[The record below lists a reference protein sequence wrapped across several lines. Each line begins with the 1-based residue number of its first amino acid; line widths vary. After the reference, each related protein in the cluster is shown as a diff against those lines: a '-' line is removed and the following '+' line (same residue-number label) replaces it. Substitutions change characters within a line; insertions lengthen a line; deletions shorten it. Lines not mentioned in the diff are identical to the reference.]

1 MHFDFS
7 LVIDRDLLKDTHRWH
22 QIHVRSRQ
30 QTCFSF
36 FMPHK
41 SFNKPLQFLLYKTN
55 RLHFSVCV
63 YCNRSRK
70 TSQRVK
76 NNSRTTRLRLVS
88 YFLSFTRYAVIC
100 DLLQYTHTRKNVIY
114 LLNIQLIPL
123 LHCIAYFNHS
133 LTTASERKINN
144 GRHFCC
150 IMRNVFLLSDKLCA
164 NIPEVNFADLETIP
178 RTAIWLRNKYNI
190 NKKSNNTYL
199 LETLFN
205 NSENF

>member
-1 MHFDFS
+1 MASNPRQITSADLFFFS
-7 LVIDRDLLKDTHRWH
+7 HA
-22 QIHVRSRQ
+22 
-30 QTCFSF
+30 
-36 FMPHK
+36 PK
-41 SFNKPLQFLLYKTN
+41 SFNKPLQIFLYKTN
-55 RLHFSVCV
+55 RLHFSVGV
-63 YCNRSRK
+63 YCNRSQK

-76 NNSRTTRLRLVS
+76 NNSHTTQLRLVS

-100 DLLQYTHTRKNVIY
+100 DLLQYTHTRKNVI
-114 LLNIQLIPL
+114 
-123 LHCIAYFNHS
+123 CIAYFNHS

-190 NKKSNNTYL
+190 NKKSNNNYL